1 MLTQSLVLGPAF
13 PAYTGCAPVALS
25 PSSPPRSRRSK
36 RPSHATGKRGAVD
49 GDLIKAIENELR
61 QIAAAR
67 LRYEKGC
74 SLSTG
79 DLINE
84 ALARIISQDGLDLAN
99 RSEALALSSYVMRQ
113 VLVDHARRKQ
123 ADKRSHQPVTLHSQI
138 PGTEPVDLLDLEAQ
152 LAQLAEIDQ
161 SRVRLV
167 EMRFYGGMTL
177 EEVAE
182 ATGTSLATVK
192 RRWAST
198 RAWLQ
203 DRLERE

>member
-1 MLTQSLVLGPAF
+1 MNGQ
-13 PAYTGCAPVALS
+13 
-25 PSSPPRSRRSK
+25 
-36 RPSHATGKRGAVD
+36 
-49 GDLIKAIENELR
+49 LIGAIEAELR

-84 ALARIISQDGLDLAN
+84 ALARIIAQSGLELTS

-113 VLVDHARRKQ
+113 VLVDHARKKQ
-123 ADKRSHQPVTLHSQI
+123 AAKRAHQPVTLHSQI
-138 PGTEPVDLLDLEAQ
+138 PGSEPVDLLDLEAQ
-152 LAQLAEIDQ
+152 LASLAEIDED
-161 SRVRLV
+161 RVRLV

-177 EEVAE
+177 EEIAD
-182 ATGTSLATVK
+182 ATGMSLATVK

-203 DRLERE
+203 DRLAQ